1 MLKYLV
7 SVTKDLLMPGI
18 LLGLLYA
25 YIYKLYGPKGRKIL
39 TIGTI
44 AGFAASIVMSVV
56 KNRTRLVDL
65 GMWNV
70 RTFTVS
76 LAALVLFFVFRALAK
91 KGKGGSAVPVLAA
104 ILAFTLIFYAMPDI
118 YALPFDFNLG
128 GASLYSTAFFFRL
141 IGFLLGV
148 VVSFLAC
155 LAVDHAGKRLSPG
168 LLGAYIRP
176 LQMKP
181 QKTGSLPLIFDLVID
196 FECFQKF
203 LSGRGQS
210 GRKHVGRAVGGMK
223 GSCAYI
229 GIGGGVHEVAAV
241 STVQVDVD
249 KAVGHVM
256 APGVKDEA
264 VCRVRKSTF
273 RSDLYD
279 TVLVDQDLRR
289 TDPAGLDQVCIDYF
303 NHKKPL

>member
-104 ILAFTLIFYAMPDI
+104 IL
-118 YALPFDFNLG
+118 
-128 GASLYSTAFFFRL
+128 LY
-141 IGFLLGV
+141 FLLPIRCPILTFCR
-148 VVSFLAC
+148 SW
-155 LAVDHAGKRLSPG
+155 RLP
-168 LLGAYIRP
+168 
-176 LQMKP
+176 
-181 QKTGSLPLIFDLVID
+181 
-196 FECFQKF
+196 
-203 LSGRGQS
+203 
-210 GRKHVGRAVGGMK
+210 
-223 GSCAYI
+223 
-229 GIGGGVHEVAAV
+229 
-241 STVQVDVD
+241 
-249 KAVGHVM
+249 
-256 APGVKDEA
+256 
-264 VCRVRKSTF
+264 
-273 RSDLYD
+273 
-279 TVLVDQDLRR
+279 
-289 TDPAGLDQVCIDYF
+289 
-303 NHKKPL
+303 